1 MAIRIT
7 IDPGH
12 GQYGNP
18 YPPRKGYYEGT
29 QMWKLANYL
38 KPELEKY
45 GFVVVTTRPKV
56 TDDPSL
62 STRGQMARGH
72 DLIVSL
78 HSNAPAT
85 ASDTKSTGSVIFRT
99 IETPEIE
106 PLCDKIGK
114 KVSEIMGHHY
124 RGTMIKESGTQ
135 PGKNYYGVLR
145 SAMAAGCKAGMII
158 EHGFHTNPKDSEF
171 LIKDENLKKLAVA
184 EAEIINDWFNG
195 KGGKVLSYLD
205 STSTLSRGMKND
217 YVKQLQQDL
226 IKLGYSLSPYGAD
239 GSFGKV
245 TEDAVKKWQKDNGLV
260 VDGKFG
266 PASRAKMKELLKPKK
281 EPTPSPAPDYKKLY
295 EDEKKKREAAE
306 KRLNEVI
313 AGIKKLIG

>member
-1 MAIRIT
+1 MAIKIT

-29 QMWKLANYL
+29 QMWKLSTYL

-62 STRGQMARGH
+62 ATRGKMARGH
-72 DLIVSL
+72 DLFISL
-78 HSNAPAT
+78 HSNAAAN
-85 ASDTKSTGSVIFRT
+85 ASDTKPTGSVIYRT

-124 RGTMIKESGTQ
+124 RGTLVRESTTQ

-145 SAMAAGCKAGMII
+145 HAMAAGCKAGMLI
-158 EHGFHTNPKDSEF
+158 EHGFHTNPKDSAF

-184 EAEIINDWFNG
+184 EAEIINEWFNG
-195 KGGKVLSYLD
+195 EGGKVLSYLD
-205 STSTLSRGMKND
+205 STSTLYRGMKND

-226 IKLGYSLSPYGAD
+226 IKLGYNLSPYGAD
-239 GSFGKV
+239 GSFGQV

-260 VDGKFG
+260 ADGKFG
-266 PASRAKMKELLKPKK
+266 PASKAKMRELLKSKK
-281 EPTPSPAPDYKKLY
+281 EPTSPPEPDYKKLY
-295 EDEKKKREAAE
+295 EAAKKQLDE
-306 KRLNEVI
+306 
-313 AGIKKLIG
+313 IKKILGV